1 MEPVCP
7 VSTNLQ
13 VIAAT
18 QLAAIRDALYL
29 LGKPATPAEISELTA
44 LSLEIVSRRLKQAG
58 PGTLRPEWRRF
69 NFDRLSGRWSLTAG
83 ARQEAESAR
92 KVRS

>member
-1 MEPVCP
+1 MDPNCP
-7 VSTNLQ
+7 ASTNPQ
-13 VIAAT
+13 VIAAA

-29 LGKPATPAEISELTA
+29 LGKPATPAEIGKLT
-44 LSLEIVSRRLKQAG
+44 SLPLEVVGRRLKQAG

-69 NFDRLSGRWSLTAG
+69 NFDRLSGCWSLTAG

-92 KVRS
+92 KAG